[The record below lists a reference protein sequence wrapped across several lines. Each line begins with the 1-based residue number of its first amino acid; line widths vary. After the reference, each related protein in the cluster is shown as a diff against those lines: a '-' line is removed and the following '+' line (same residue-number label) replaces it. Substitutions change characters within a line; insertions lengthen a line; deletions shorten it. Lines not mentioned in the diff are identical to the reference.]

1 MKSSA
6 LGSSTSAAEVTNI
19 SSHGIWLLIG
29 AKEYFLPYE
38 RFPWFREAKLS
49 QILDLQLLH
58 ESHLHWPAL
67 DVDLEVACIAN
78 PEQFPLTYR

>member
-1 MKSSA
+1 MKSSE

-19 SSHGIWLLIG
+19 SAHGIWLLIG
-29 AKEYFLPYE
+29 TKEYFLPYE
-38 RFPWFREAKLS
+38 RFPWFKETRVSE
-49 QILDLQLLH
+49 ILDLQLLH

-78 PEQFPLTYR
+78 PEQYRLTYS